1 MKYLVIGST
10 IVLVALIIAV
20 TIAAI
25 QAKQLRA
32 GRGHAGWDTV
42 KSKRMLGS
50 AAEVLRNAGAAR
62 TIEDSDVLSHRTMK
76 ARDQWLRDYDRLNN
90 KETNA

>member
-20 TIAAI
+20 TIVVI
-25 QAKQLRA
+25 QAKQLRTS
-32 GRGHAGWDTV
+32 RVQSVWDVAKT
-42 KSKRMLGS
+42 RRILDD
-50 AAEVLRNAGAAR
+50 AARILRDAGAAR

-76 ARDQWLRDYDRLNN
+76 ARDQWLDRYNQLMN